1 MATSDGRPGDLFED
15 SSTRSSG
22 VEVRREKTVWRWHWI
37 VLLPALWT
45 FGGMVLTLV
54 AAPPGASLAVA
65 AFLGAM
71 TLFFSL
77 LWAAFLVLRV
87 AVTDRSVH
95 VQYGLWGPKIDLATV
110 TDCKVIDYD
119 WKRFG
124 GWGIKRDAEGT
135 WAYTLMGEGPRAVEI
150 AWRDNGIE
158 KRTVVSSRTPDE
170 LVASIRE
177 AKAALGGSLAEGTG
191 VRVDATARS
200 TPASEDEAVRALR
213 EDASKNAR

>member
-1 MATSDGRPGDLFED
+1 MATPDDRPADLFENA
-15 SSTRSSG
+15 STQASG
-22 VEVRREKTVWRWHWI
+22 VELRREKTVWKWHWI

-45 FGGMVLTLV
+45 FGGMVLTLL
-54 AAPPGASLAVA
+54 AALPGASLAVA

-71 TLFFSL
+71 TLFFTL

-110 TDCKVIDYD
+110 TGCKVVDYD

-124 GWGIKRDAEGT
+124 GWGIKRDSEGT

-150 AWRDNGIE
+150 AWREGGVE
-158 KRTVVSSRTPDE
+158 KRAVVSSRTPDE
-170 LVASIRE
+170 LAASILE

-191 VRVDATARS
+191 VRVDASSRSSEASGEEVAR
-200 TPASEDEAVRALR
+200 ARR

>member
-1 MATSDGRPGDLFED
+1 MATRDERPGDLFENA
-15 SSTRSSG
+15 STQGSG
-22 VEVRREKTVWRWHWI
+22 VEVRREKTVWKWHWI

-54 AAPPGASLAVA
+54 AALPGASLAVA

-71 TLFFSL
+71 TLFFAL
-77 LWAAFLVLRV
+77 VWAAFLVLRV

-110 TDCKVIDYD
+110 TGCKVVDYD

-150 AWRDNGIE
+150 AWREGGVE
-158 KRTVVSSRTPDE
+158 RRVVVSSRTPDE
-170 LVASIRE
+170 LVASILQ

-191 VRVDATARS
+191 VRVDGSSQSSEAR
-200 TPASEDEAVRALR
+200 EEEAAREVRA
-213 EDASKNAR
+213 DVSKSAR